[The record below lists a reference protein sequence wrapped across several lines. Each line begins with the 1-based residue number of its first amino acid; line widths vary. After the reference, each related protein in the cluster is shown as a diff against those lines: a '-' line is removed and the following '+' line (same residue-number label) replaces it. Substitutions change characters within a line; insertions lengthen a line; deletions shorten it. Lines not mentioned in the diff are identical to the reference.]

1 MFAIPSSYRALAL
14 KTSKDHF
21 NIMIVYNL
29 LCDHGHEFEAWF
41 ASSSA
46 YEKQVAG
53 GEVSCPVCSSH
64 KVEKAVMAPALSG
77 AKKSNLNAGEIRQM
91 RQALAE
97 MRKKVMETGE
107 NVGERFPQEARAIH
121 YGDSEMRQIYGEA
134 TLEEAA
140 DLAEEGIDVM
150 PLPPDIDEIAN

>member
-1 MFAIPSSYRALAL
+1 MTVNCIALVQ
-14 KTSKDHF
+14 KTAKAHF
-21 NIMIVYNL
+21 NDMILYNL
-29 LCDHGHEFEAWF
+29 ICDHGHEFEAWF
-41 ASSSA
+41 ASSA
-46 YEKQVAG
+46 VYDEQAAG
-53 GEVSCPVCSSH
+53 GEVLCPVCTSH

-77 AKKSNLNAGEIRQM
+77 AKKSNLNAVEIRQM
-91 RQALAE
+91 RQVLAD
-97 MRKKVMETGE
+97 MRKKVLETGE

-150 PLPPDIDEIAN
+150 PLPPDIDEVAN